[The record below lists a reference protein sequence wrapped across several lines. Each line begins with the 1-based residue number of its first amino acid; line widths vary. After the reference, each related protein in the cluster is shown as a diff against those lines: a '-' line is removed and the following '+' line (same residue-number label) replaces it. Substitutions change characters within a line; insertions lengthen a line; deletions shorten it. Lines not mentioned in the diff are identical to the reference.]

1 MYLLHTMIPTQ
12 KLEDYSQ
19 EQHATWNFL
28 YDRQKTHLQG
38 KASQLYL
45 DTLDA
50 MSDTLTR
57 TSIPMVEDMACQL
70 KKATGWSIEIV
81 PGLIPPSEFFKLLS
95 QKKFCTS
102 TWVRRKDQVDYIEEP
117 DMFHD
122 TFGHIPP
129 LMNADFGSFMHR
141 FGEVGT
147 ALSNAG
153 RAFQVTQLQRLYWF
167 FVEFGFIR
175 EEGEAKLFGAGI
187 MSSYGETTHAW
198 KLRNNLK
205 VFDLAEV
212 MSTPFRADVIQNK
225 YYILD
230 SIPELEKEL
239 NNWFERTI

>member
-1 MYLLHTMIPTQ
+1 MYLLHTMILTQ
-12 KLEDYSQ
+12 KFEDYTQ
-19 EQHATWNFL
+19 EQHSTWNIL
-28 YDRQKTHLQG
+28 YDRQKAHLQD
-38 KASQLYL
+38 KASRLYL

-57 TSIPMVEDMACQL
+57 TSIPMVEEMALQL

-81 PGLIPPSEFFKLLS
+81 PGLIPPSDFFKLLS
-95 QKKFCTS
+95 KKKFCTS

-129 LMNADFGSFMHR
+129 LMNADFASFMHR
-141 FGEVGT
+141 FGEIGT
-147 ALSNAG
+147 AIANDG
-153 RAFQVTQLQRLYWF
+153 RDFQVTQLQRLYWF
-167 FVEFGFIR
+167 FVEFGFVR

-198 KLRNNLK
+198 ELRNKLK
-205 VFDLAEV
+205 VFNLEEV
-212 MSTPFRADVIQNK
+212 MSTPFRADVIQHE

-230 SIPELEKEL
+230 NIPELERDL
-239 NNWFERTI
+239 NNWFERTF

>member
-1 MYLLHTMIPTQ
+1 MIPTQ

-19 EQHATWNFL
+19 EQHETWNFL
-28 YDRQKTHLQG
+28 YDRQKAHLQG

-57 TSIPMVEDMACQL
+57 TSIPMVEDMAFQL

-129 LMNADFGSFMHR
+129 LMNTDFGSFMHR

-147 ALSNAG
+147 ALSNDG
-153 RAFQVTQLQRLYWF
+153 REFQVTQLQRLYWF

-198 KLRNNLK
+198 KSRNDLK
-205 VFDLAEV
+205 VFNLAEV

-230 SIPELEKEL
+230 SIPVLEKEL